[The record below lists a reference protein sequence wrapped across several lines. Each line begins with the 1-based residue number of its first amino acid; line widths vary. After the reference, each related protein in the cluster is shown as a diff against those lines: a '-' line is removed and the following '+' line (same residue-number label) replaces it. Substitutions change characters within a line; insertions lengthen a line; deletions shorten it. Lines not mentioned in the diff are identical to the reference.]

1 MRGCYC
7 FERFAS
13 KIFTTWQGKFR
24 LCAGCRNSQGVIR
37 PDLDLHWTLLV
48 EVDFKLQ
55 VARYAKKIWCT
66 CCITIIQTKDW
77 DVSLLQ
83 GVTWHWKISRTESKK
98 PATRID
104 PEQVTL
110 LLLQIFVQMNHEV
123 RCTLALVCWQKGPK
137 TCWTARSSQGR
148 GWQGAIPNIQCFVQP
163 QHFPGPV
170 EAVVPWKV
178 YETNKYHVPPA
189 ATAVR
194 FFTSGILKP
203 VCGCACQ
210 YVSGAFWIQLNFRS
224 EVCTIIDRG
233 SSSCEFIR
241 STVNQAT
248 GNGWVIFRMVPF
260 GILVVS
266 VQGARLPV
274 DCKYC
279 SCACGGQIL
288 SEVPKKQWV
297 GSVSDD
303 KNFSV
308 RRQFAN
314 PLPSS
319 PPMRYWVVERMLK
332 GIRHFGSMSSVS
344 QAEIPCVDLG
354 EPGMMISLPVS
365 WPNVASESL
374 AAPASGPFRCN
385 RCKAYVNP
393 FFTWHNHGKEA
404 RYHTSYSGLEILT
417 SCLPWNQTRP
427 IPFTR
432 EWLRR
437 NDFEF

>member
-1 MRGCYC
+1 MHLGIGVLAKR
-7 FERFAS
+7 
-13 KIFTTWQGKFR
+13 
-24 LCAGCRNSQGVIR
+24 SQ
-37 PDLDLHWTLLV
+37 DLLDSQ
-48 EVDFKLQ
+48 KQ
-55 VARYAKKIWCT
+55 SRKRVARRHSKHPV
-66 CCITIIQTKDW
+66 CC
-77 DVSLLQ
+77 S
-83 GVTWHWKISRTESKK
+83 
-98 PATRID
+98 AT
-104 PEQVTL
+104 
-110 LLLQIFVQMNHEV
+110 
-123 RCTLALVCWQKGPK
+123 A
-137 TCWTARSSQGR
+137 
-148 GWQGAIPNIQCFVQP
+148 
-163 QHFPGPV
+163 FPGPSWSSRALEGLWNEQV
-170 EAVVPWKV
+170 SCATSCHGGQILYFWYIEACLW
-178 YETNKYHVPPA
+178 
-189 ATAVR
+189 
-194 FFTSGILKP
+194 LCLP
-203 VCGCACQ
+203 VCFGCVLDTTKLSIWGMHYHRQRILILRIYSLNCKPGDRKWLSHIQ
-210 YVSGAFWIQLNFRS
+210 DGAFW
-224 EVCTIIDRG
+224 D
-233 SSSCEFIR
+233 
-241 STVNQAT
+241 
-248 GNGWVIFRMVPF
+248 
-260 GILVVS
+260 ILVVS

-279 SCACGGQIL
+279 SCAYGGQIL

-297 GSVSDD
+297 GSVSDA

-427 IPFTR
+427 IPFIR

-437 NDFEF
+437 NDFES